1 MNFIRANLL
10 SLILLL
16 LMCVINF
23 TYYSG
28 LPDQI
33 PSKYT
38 MDGEITST
46 LSKQL
51 MVAIVPASYLVLI
64 LLTNLIIAV
73 SPQKFSM
80 PRSKQSMHRILFAVG
95 ILMVSVHCVLL
106 FANGDMEF
114 FTEFFTYGMALFLI
128 VAGNVTGKMERWK
141 ETFSWVYAPPG
152 P

>member
-1 MNFIRANLL
+1 
-10 SLILLL
+10 
-16 LMCVINF
+16 
-23 TYYSG
+23 
-28 LPDQI
+28 
-33 PSKYT
+33 

-114 FTEFFTYGMALFLI
+114 FTEFFTYGMVLFLI